1 MIPVVDLRKKTD
13 IGTVIRNNA
22 VTIMFILLCIVCLYF
37 SGLTVPYV
45 MYELFGRLSRNAF
58 IVLALILP
66 IVAGMGINFAV
77 TIGAMAAQIAALWVI
92 EWGISGLGGFLV
104 AMAMTVP
111 LAAFFGYLIGKLL
124 NKMKGQEMIGGLI
137 LGYFANGLYQLL
149 FLFIFGNLI
158 PLNAP
163 GLVIKGSTGVA
174 NTIDLSTERGF
185 KYALDGLWRVEFGT
199 GLYILCGIM
208 ALLAIVNF
216 LRKKQNL
223 KKTGMVVG
231 GCAAACVAYMIPAVA
246 NLFSMVQIPVV
257 TFLLVGLLCVFNNE
271 LMRTRLGQQFRAV
284 GQNRTVANVSGINV
298 DKVRLIAITIST
310 VLAGW
315 GQLIFVQNMG
325 SFQTYGAHEQVGL
338 YAGAAILVGGA
349 SIKKATNTQAM
360 IGCILFHLL
369 FIVAPSA
376 GKNLFGDAA
385 IGEYFR
391 VFISY
396 GVIALALVMHAWSGI
411 QKKKKAA

>member
-1 MIPVVDLRKKTD
+1 MRKEFD
-13 IGTVIRNNA
+13 FRSILRNNA
-22 VTIMFILLCIVCLYF
+22 VTIMFVVLCIICLCY
-37 SGLTVPYV
+37 SGQTVAYV
-45 MYELFGRLSRNAF
+45 MFELFGRLSRNAF
-58 IVLALILP
+58 LVLALILP
-66 IVAGMGINFAV
+66 IVAGMGINFAM
-77 TIGAMAAQIAALWVI
+77 TIGAMAAQIAALWVV
-92 EWGISGLGGFLV
+92 EWGVGGLGGFGV
-104 AMAMTVP
+104 AALMTVP
-111 LAAFFGYLIGKLL
+111 IAAFFGFLIGKLQ

-149 FLFIFGNLI
+149 FLFVFGNLI
-158 PLNAP
+158 PLKAP

-185 KYALDGLWRVEFGT
+185 KYALDGIWRLPFGT
-199 GLYILCGIM
+199 ALYIVCGALVVAM
-208 ALLAIVNF
+208 AVMFI
-216 LRKKQNL
+216 L
-223 KKTGMVVG
+223 KKIKLNKLIITAVAA
-231 GCAAACVAYMIPAVA
+231 AAACLLYQIPAVA
-246 NLFSMVQIPVV
+246 KIFSMVNIPMV
-257 TFLLVGLLCVFNNE
+257 TFMVVGLLCLFNVGI
-271 LMRTRLGQQFRAV
+271 MKTRLGQQFRAV
-284 GQNRTVANVSGINV
+284 GQNRTVANASGINV
-298 DKVRLIAITIST
+298 DRTRLIAVMIST

-349 SIKKATNTQAM
+349 SIRKANNKQA
-360 IGCILFHLL
+360 ILGCILFHLL
-369 FIVAPSA
+369 FIMAPSA

-411 QKKKKAA
+411 QKRKKAKAAAE

>member
-1 MIPVVDLRKKTD
+1 MVDLRKKTD

-22 VTIMFILLCIVCLYF
+22 VTIMFVLLCIVCLYF

-92 EWGISGLGGFLV
+92 EWGISGLGGFLL
-104 AMAMTVP
+104 AMGMTVP
-111 LAAFFGYLIGKLL
+111 LAAFFGFLIGKLL

-185 KYALDGLWRVEFGT
+185 KYALDGLWRVDFGT
-199 GLYILCGIM
+199 GLYILCGVM
-208 ALLAIVNF
+208 VLLALVNF
-216 LRKKQNL
+216 LLKKQNL
-223 KKTGMVVG
+223 KKTLTVVG
-231 GCAAACVAYMIPAVA
+231 GCVVACVAYMIPAVA

-360 IGCILFHLL
+360 VGCILFHLL

>member
-1 MIPVVDLRKKTD
+1 MVDLRKKTD

-22 VTIMFILLCIVCLYF
+22 VTIMFILLCVVCLYF

-185 KYALDGLWRVEFGT
+185 KYALDGLWRVDFGT
-199 GLYILCGIM
+199 GLYILCGVM
-208 ALLAIVNF
+208 VLLAVFNF

-223 KKTGMVVG
+223 KKTLMVVG
-231 GCAAACVAYMIPAVA
+231 GCAAACVAYLIPFVA

-298 DKVRLIAITIST
+298 DKVRLIAIVIST

-360 IGCILFHLL
+360 VGCILFHLL

-411 QKKKKAA
+411 QKKKKKAN

>member
-1 MIPVVDLRKKTD
+1 MVDLRKKTD
-13 IGTVIRNNA
+13 IGTVMRNNA
-22 VTIMFILLCIVCLYF
+22 VTIMFVLLCIVCLYF

-77 TIGAMAAQIAALWVI
+77 TIGAMAAQVAALWVV
-92 EWGISGLGGFLV
+92 EWGISGLSGFLL

-185 KYALDGLWRVEFGT
+185 KYALDGLWRVDFGT
-199 GLYILCGIM
+199 GLYILCGVM
-208 ALLAIVNF
+208 VLLALVNF
-216 LRKKQNL
+216 LLKKQNL
-223 KKTGMVVG
+223 KKTATVVG
-231 GCAAACVAYMIPAVA
+231 GCVVACVAYMIPAVA

-360 IGCILFHLL
+360 VGCILFHLL

>member
-1 MIPVVDLRKKTD
+1 MVDLRKKID

-22 VTIMFILLCIVCLYF
+22 VTIMFIVLCIVCLYF

-92 EWGISGLGGFLV
+92 EWGISGLSGFLL

-111 LAAFFGYLIGKLL
+111 LAAFFGFLIGKLL

-185 KYALDGLWRVEFGT
+185 KYALDGLWRVDFGT
-199 GLYILCGIM
+199 GLFILCGVM
-208 ALLAIVNF
+208 AALAIVNF
-216 LRKKQNL
+216 LRKKQD
-223 KKTGMVVG
+223 KMKTLVTVG
-231 GCAAACVAYMIPAVA
+231 GCAALCLVYLIPAVA
-246 NLFSMVQIPVV
+246 NLFSMVQIPMV
-257 TFLLVGLLCVFNNE
+257 TFLLVGLLCVFNNA
-271 LMRTRLGQQFRAV
+271 LMKTRLGQQFRAV

-298 DKVRLIAITIST
+298 DKVRLIAIVIST

-349 SIKKATNTQAM
+349 SIRKATNTQAM
-360 IGCILFHLL
+360 LGCVLFHLL